1 MGRSALPQLRPSQRL
16 AELAERFRHAAA
28 HDFADIP
35 AWSGTTAYLYARLGQ
50 TTIARKFFDRLARR
64 DFADVP
70 RDTLWLHTM
79 SSAAETS
86 ALLGDRNTAGILY
99 NLLLPYADRIA
110 VVDRAIMVKGSMAEF
125 LAQLAHSLDRFQEA
139 ETHFE
144 RALDHHA
151 RLESPPLLVRTKARY
166 ARLLRDRGAAG
177 DSGRAELLRREA
189 EETAAALGLLTIDP

>member
-35 AWSGTTAYLYARLGQ
+35 TWSGTTAYLYARLGQ
-50 TTIARKFFDRLARR
+50 TTIARKF
-64 DFADVP
+64 
-70 RDTLWLHTM
+70 
-79 SSAAETS
+79 
-86 ALLGDRNTAGILY
+86 
-99 NLLLPYADRIA
+99 
-110 VVDRAIMVKGSMAEF
+110 
-125 LAQLAHSLDRFQEA
+125 
-139 ETHFE
+139 E
-144 RALDHHA
+144 RALEHHT
-151 RLESPPLLVRTKARY
+151 RLESSPLLARTKARH